1 MSSERLSGS
10 GDLFLLSAPSG
21 AGKTTLIHG
30 IRERIADEGELVFSI
45 SHTTRG
51 PRAGE
56 VDGRDYHFVDAAAFQ
71 RMIAGDAFLEWAEVH
86 GNYYGT
92 SRQAVMP
99 FLEAGLDVIVDLD
112 VQGAERLM
120 HAFPAAHSIFVLPPS
135 YADLV
140 RRLGGRGLDDPE
152 QVARRLAVSRW
163 EIRRYDSYQYVIV
176 NDDLERA
183 SRALAAIV
191 LEKRQRRARQ
201 QSRIE
206 RVLADFER
214 SGGADPGT

>member
-1 MSSERLSGS
+1 MTDSVPRPGS
-10 GDLFLLSAPSG
+10 LFVVAAPSG
-21 AGKTTLIHG
+21 AGKTSLV
-30 IRERIADEGELVFSI
+30 RALLADAPLMQLSVSF
-45 SHTTRG
+45 TTRT
-51 PRAGE
+51 PRPGE
-56 VDGRDYHFVDAAAFQ
+56 VDGRDYFFVDAACFE
-71 RMIAGDAFLEWAEVH
+71 RRREAGEFLEWAEVH

>member
-1 MSSERLSGS
+1 MSSERLSGR

-30 IRERIADEGELVFSI
+30 IRERISDEGELVFSI
-45 SHTTRG
+45 SHTTRR
-51 PRAGE
+51 PRGGE
-56 VDGRDYHFVDAAAFQ
+56 TDGRDYHFVNGERF
-71 RMIAGDAFLEWAEVH
+71 REMIARDEFLEWAEVH

-92 SRQAVMP
+92 SRAAVLP
-99 FLEAGLDVIVDLD
+99 FLDARLDVIVDLD

-120 HAFPAAHSIFVLPPS
+120 HAFPEAHTIFVLPPS

-140 RRLGGRGLDDPE
+140 RRLGRRGLDDPE

-163 EIRRYDSYQYVIV
+163 EVRRYESYQYVIV

-191 LEKRQRRARQ
+191 LEKRQRRTRQ
-201 QSRIE
+201 QDRIDQ
-206 RVLADFER
+206 VLADFEHPA
-214 SGGADPGT
+214 GETPDA